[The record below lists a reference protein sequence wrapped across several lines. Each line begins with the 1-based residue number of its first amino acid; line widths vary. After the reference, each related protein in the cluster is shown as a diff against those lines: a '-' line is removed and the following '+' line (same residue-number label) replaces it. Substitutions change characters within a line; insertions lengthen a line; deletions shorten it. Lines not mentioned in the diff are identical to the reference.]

1 MWAVIFASPE
11 NILLEDLDSLNFSAS
26 ALFLSCAMLIYY
38 ITMTVTLMGYFDSTS
53 LYDDIFCSGIKQMQC
68 RLEFRDSANMLEV
81 KHICVS

>member
-11 NILLEDLDSLNFSAS
+11 NILLKDLDSPNFSAS

-68 RLEFRDSANMLEV
+68 RLEFCDSANMLEV

>member
-53 LYDDIFCSGIKQMQC
+53 LYNDICSGIKQMQC